1 MVGGTLRRGTGGH
14 YTPNTHTLTK
24 TNPYRHKVL
33 TNGSFLNL
41 KDSQQ
46 SPHGTMHGTSASH
59 SSSSAAQTPVGGNSG
74 SGGGTSTGIA
84 SDDAGSNSSRPT
96 TSTEDNHS
104 ETSSG
109 GGSNNDQQI
118 SHHQQ
123 GKMAS
128 VVNLKRSN
136 TSSLAHGEA
145 SP

>member
-46 SPHGTMHGTSASH
+46 SPHGTLHGTSASH

-74 SGGGTSTGIA
+74 GGGTSTGIA

-123 GKMAS
+123 EKMAS

-136 TSSLAHGEA
+136 TSSLAHG
-145 SP
+145 

>member
-59 SSSSAAQTPVGGNSG
+59 SSASAAQTPVGGNSG

-136 TSSLAHGEA
+136 TSSLAHG
-145 SP
+145 

>member
-74 SGGGTSTGIA
+74 GGGTSTGIA

-136 TSSLAHGEA
+136 TSSLAHG
-145 SP
+145 